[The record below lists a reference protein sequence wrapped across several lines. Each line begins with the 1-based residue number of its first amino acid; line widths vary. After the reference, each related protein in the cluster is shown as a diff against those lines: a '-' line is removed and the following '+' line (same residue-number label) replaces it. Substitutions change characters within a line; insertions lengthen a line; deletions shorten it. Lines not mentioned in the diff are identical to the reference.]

1 VKSLH
6 SNNVLAR
13 KGVLLEVV
21 VKKDVFSDRL
31 VGVKTFSRLLG
42 TKRKKIH
49 HALMRQQS
57 LQIYG
62 ASQSNLSQKKKRLH
76 GLSNDSKTLVQLW
89 WTNET
94 QVSPNKKD
102 VIQKCTGPK

>member
-1 VKSLH
+1 MKSSH
-6 SNNVLAR
+6 SNNVLAC

-21 VKKDVFSDRL
+21 VNKDVFSDRL
-31 VGVKTFSRLLG
+31 VGVKTFLRLLG
-42 TKRKKIH
+42 IKRKKIH

-62 ASQSNLSQKKKRLH
+62 ASQFDLFQKEKRLH

-94 QVSPNKKD
+94 
-102 VIQKCTGPK
+102 